1 LKIFLTKERYRLA
14 IIQGFLF
21 VLSPSHFP
29 FLLLGVLGGIIVGA
43 IPGLTGSV
51 GIILLLP
58 FIYYLDAS
66 TAIVML
72 CGMFCGAIYG
82 GSISAILIST
92 PGTPSAAATVLD
104 GYPLAQK
111 GEAGRAIG
119 VATIASTTG
128 GIISTFFLMFIAPQ
142 LAKIALQFGPE
153 EYFALMIFGLT
164 IIASVAGKSL
174 IKGLIAGFF
183 GLLISTVGLDPV
195 VGYARFSF
203 NIPNL
208 MTGFPLLPVLIGLFA
223 ISQIFIQFEEEIMGK
238 KLNISQ
244 QKIKNVLSSFKELKT
259 LFKIIIPASFLGTFI
274 GIIPG
279 TGGTIASFLAYSET
293 KRWSKDP
300 DSFGKGNILGVAAP
314 EAANN
319 GTTGGAMVP
328 LLSLGIPGDVITAVM
343 LGALVL
349 IGIRPGPLLFRDHPE
364 IINAIFAGM
373 FLSNVLIL
381 LLGIISVKLFPK
393 ILKAPSS
400 ILFPV
405 IFTLCFLGSFSLN
418 NSVYDVLITLIFGI
432 IGYVLRKNGFPVAP
446 IVLGVIL
453 GPIVED
459 ELGRALIISHG
470 NWKVLFQSPIA
481 IFFYIISILS
491 LLYSIKRQYPA
502 KKTKRENNY

>member
-1 LKIFLTKERYRLA
+1 MA
-14 IIQGFLF
+14 IIQGFLY
-21 VLSPSHFP
+21 VLNPSHFI
-29 FLLLGVLGGIIVGA
+29 FLFLGVAGGIIVGA

-58 FIYYLDAS
+58 FIYYLEAS

-72 CGMFCGAIYG
+72 CGMFCGAMYG
-82 GSISAILIST
+82 GSISAILISI

-111 GEAGRAIG
+111 GEAGKAIG

-128 GIISTFFLMFIAPQ
+128 GIISTFCLMFIAPQ
-142 LAKIALQFGPE
+142 LARFALKFGPE

-174 IKGLIAGFF
+174 VKGLIAGFF
-183 GLLISTVGLDPV
+183 GLLIATVGLDPV

-223 ISQIFIQFEEEIMGK
+223 ISQIFIQFEAEVMGK
-238 KLNISQ
+238 KLIHSQ
-244 QKIKNVLSSFKELKT
+244 QKIKNVLPSLGELKR
-259 LFKIIIPASFLGTFI
+259 LFTIIIPASFLGTFI

-279 TGGTIASFLAYSET
+279 TGGTIASFLAYNEA

-300 DSFGKGNILGVAAP
+300 DSFGKGNIIGVAAP

-319 GTTGGAMVP
+319 GTTGGAMIP

-343 LGALVL
+343 LGALLL
-349 IGIRPGPLLFRDHPE
+349 IGVRPGPLLFKEHPE

-373 FLSNVLIL
+373 LLANVLIL
-381 LLGIISVKLFPK
+381 LLGILSVRLFPQV
-393 ILKAPSS
+393 LKAPDS
-400 ILFPV
+400 ILFPA
-405 IFTLCFLGSFSLN
+405 IFALCFLGAFSLN
-418 NSVYDVLITLIFGI
+418 NSVYDMSIALIFGV
-432 IGYVLRKNGFPVAP
+432 IGYIMRKNDFPTAP
-446 IVLGVIL
+446 VVLGVIL
-453 GPIVED
+453 GPIAED
-459 ELGRALIISHG
+459 ELGRALIIAHG
-470 NWKVLFQSPIA
+470 DWSVLFQSPIA
-481 IFFYIISILS
+481 IFFYAISLLS
-491 LLYSIKRQYPA
+491 LLYSLKRQFSVHL
-502 KKTKRENNY
+502 KTK